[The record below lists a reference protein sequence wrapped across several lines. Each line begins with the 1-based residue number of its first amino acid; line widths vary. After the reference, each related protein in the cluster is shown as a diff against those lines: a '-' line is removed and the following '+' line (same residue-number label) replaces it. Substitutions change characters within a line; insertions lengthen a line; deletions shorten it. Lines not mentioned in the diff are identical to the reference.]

1 VAALGTPPGFIN
13 ASARVVQRAR
23 RLRTLA
29 GTEFSPGI
37 QRAWAYFISLGH
49 YNACMARSHRTLS
62 LRRTALRDALNH
74 YLHKFVAIESI
85 PGSSA
90 YQVRG
95 PTGMNALELARDAQ
109 SLGVLID
116 PLNDPERPE
125 AFIMGVTSLPKES
138 IRGGVEVLARLIRG
152 DRRLGS
158 RQLSDETTQPLKG
171 RALQRVLTGKTLLYN
186 TVYGEPCTIELSA
199 NGELVGRAGYANED
213 CDTGRWWIEDDR
225 WFRQW
230 QNWAYG
236 EALGLI
242 TVVDGDQ
249 VRWFNADGLFVDTAL
264 IVRNKRR

>member
-1 VAALGTPPGFIN
+1 MAALGTPPGFIN
-13 ASARVVQRAR
+13 ASARVVERAR
-23 RLRTLA
+23 RLRTMA

-37 QRAWAYFISLGH
+37 QRAWSYFLSLGH
-49 YNACMARSHRTLS
+49 YNACMARAHRLLS

-85 PGSSA
+85 PGTSA

-95 PTGMNALELARDAQ
+95 PAGMNAQELARAAQ

-116 PLNDPERPE
+116 PANDPQQPE
-125 AFIMGVTSLPKES
+125 AFVMGVTSLPKES
-138 IRGGVEVLARLIRG
+138 IRGGVEVLARLIRS

-158 RQLSDETTQPLKG
+158 RQLGDEPIQPLKG

-186 TVYGEPCTIELSA
+186 TVYGEPCTIELRA

-213 CDTGRWWIEDDR
+213 CDTGRWWIENDR

-242 TVVDGDQ
+242 TLVDGDQ
-249 VRWFNADGLFVDTAL
+249 VRWYNAEGLFVDTAL